1 MADGAEYSLASALHA
16 SFLDDLYELISGT
29 CFLSCNPGY
38 LFLLHRQAPSR
49 LQRRTTDD
57 LLSRRLARHRI
68 CQIKRRTRL
77 QIPPVH
83 IVFRFR
89 RPGTIKRAVA
99 FCPIASTILIRAVID
114 G

>member
-1 MADGAEYSLASALHA
+1 MADGVEYSLASALHA
-16 SFLDDLYELISGT
+16 SFLYDLYELISGT

-38 LFLLHRQAPSR
+38 LFLFHHHS
-49 LQRRTTDD
+49 
-57 LLSRRLARHRI
+57 LSRRLACHRI

-77 QIPPVH
+77 QVPPVH
-83 IVFRFR
+83 IVFRFPS
-89 RPGTIKRAVA
+89 PGTIKRAVA